1 MSDLHRFV
9 VPCVSASNVFPS
21 ARERVHLC
29 LEKVAMRDFIE
40 QVADDLFALSAAPFV
55 NKS

>member
-9 VPCVSASNVFPS
+9 VPC
-21 ARERVHLC
+21 ERVHLC
-29 LEKVAMRDFIE
+29 LEKLAMRDFIE